1 MRSNSLLPRRR
12 GRRRPLTENLDNLLM
27 THGWTYSPYDAL
39 HFFGGVAFVHVP
51 LSRMGRPYGGE
62 HVENRI

>member
-1 MRSNSLLPRRR
+1 
-12 GRRRPLTENLDNLLM
+12 M